1 MIMAVGLVSSLQG
14 GLFLSRSAALFS
26 QETFMS
32 EISASH
38 ILVTPDS
45 AGGKEAAL
53 AKIEELKAD
62 IEGGADFADVARK
75 ESQCPSGRSG
85 GELGSFGKGMM
96 VKPFEDAAFGL
107 EVGQTSGVVE
117 TQFGYHLILRT
128 A

>member
-1 MIMAVGLVSSLQG
+1 
-14 GLFLSRSAALFS
+14 
-26 QETFMS
+26 MS